1 MTVQRKKRNL
11 VVAGLASATLALTA
25 CAGAGAEE
33 APQGA
38 DGEWAPDGNITMIV
52 PFSVGGGSDLFGR
65 AVAAGL
71 EEVRPGINVTVE
83 NREGGSGTIGYSYFL
98 EQAGDPHFLLPTETG
113 LISGPARNKELLYDW
128 NTFTP
133 IGMLVDDVN
142 WIVVSADSGWEN
154 FDDFVEEAKALT
166 EAGKPVTV
174 GLPSADGTEAVP
186 TQDLLEGLGID
197 VEPVVF
203 DGGGETIPALLAGD
217 IQAMV
222 ANAGEVAGQVEAG
235 QFIPLIGYG
244 QTTIDEGH
252 YDGVPT
258 TGTAGYDVD
267 LDFGQFR
274 GVLAPPDIPVE
285 AQQYYE
291 DALKEWTE
299 TDSFAQYVESAGLTV
314 KIRWDQDWQAYL
326 NELADEFVAVYGD

>member
-1 MTVQRKKRNL
+1 MKVPLKKASL
-11 VVAGLASATLALTA
+11 VGGAALATLALAA
-25 CAGAGAEE
+25 CSTS
-33 APQGA
+33 APAPSDGSA
-38 DGEWAPDGNITMIV
+38 DGWAPEGNITMIV
-52 PFSVGGGSDLFGR
+52 PFSVGGGSDMFGR

-98 EQAGDPHFLLPTETG
+98 EQEGDPHFLLPTETG
-113 LISGPARNKELLYDW
+113 LISGPARNPELLYDW
-128 NTFTP
+128 QTFTP
-133 IGMLVDDVN
+133 LGMLVDDVN
-142 WIVVSADSGWEN
+142 WIVVSADSGWED
-154 FDDFVEEAKALT
+154 FDDFVEDAKKLT
-166 EAGKPVTV
+166 ADGKPITV
-174 GLPSADGTEAVP
+174 GLPSSDGTEGVP

-203 DGGGETIPALLAGD
+203 DGGGETIPALLSGD

-244 QTTIDEGH
+244 ETTIDEGA
-252 YDGVPT
+252 YKGVPT
-258 TGTAGYDVD
+258 TVTAGYDVN

-274 GVLAPPDIPVE
+274 GVIAPPNISAE

-291 DALKEWTE
+291 DALKDWTE
-299 TDSFAQYVESAGLTV
+299 TDSFAEYVKTAGLTV
-314 KIRWDQDWQAYL
+314 KVRWGQDWQDYL
-326 NELADEFVAVYGD
+326 NSLADEFVAVYGE